1 MLFYLLFNKIHPV
14 QADARRANSLLTV
27 LDVEYFE
34 LFDRLGV
41 GVGMR
46 VVVEGVDLKWD
57 QDVIPQEGHGYKKQ
71 RKRKENLIAKSKSSL
86 RHY

>member
-1 MLFYLLFNKIHPV
+1 M
-14 QADARRANSLLTV
+14 
-27 LDVEYFE
+27 EYFE

-57 QDVIPQEGHGYKKQ
+57 QDVIPQEGHGYKKK
-71 RKRKENLIAKSKSSL
+71 RKRKENLIPKYKSNL

>member
-1 MLFYLLFNKIHPV
+1 M
-14 QADARRANSLLTV
+14 QADARRAKSLLTV

-34 LFDRLGV
+34 RFDRLGV

-46 VVVEGVDLKWD
+46 VEGVDLKWD
-57 QDVIPQEGHGYKKQ
+57 QDVIPQEDHGYKRK
-71 RKRKENLIAKSKSSL
+71 RKRKENLIAKSNL